1 MNIPDYFTESLKAVF
16 WFKILKIFDADP
28 EAGIRNL
35 FDPGSVMGLLPY
47 VHKKNRHLPRPPPPR
62 SHRESFLGWCAVP
75 NQKRIHDP
83 GSGMRKIGIEDL

>member
-47 VHKKNRHLPRPPPPR
+47 VLKKNRHLPRPPPPDPIAKASLAGVQYR
-62 SHRESFLGWCAVP
+62 TKKGYMIR
-75 NQKRIHDP
+75 DP
-83 GSGMRKIGIEDL
+83 G

>member
-16 WFKILKIFDADP
+16 WFKTLKFFDADP

-47 VHKKNRHLPRPPPPR
+47 VHKKTAISPRPPPQIPSR
-62 SHRESFLGWCAVP
+62 KLPWLVCSTVP
-75 NQKRIHDP
+75 KKDT
-83 GSGMRKIGIEDL
+83 

>member
-16 WFKILKIFDADP
+16 WFKILIIFDADP

-47 VHKKNRHLPRPPPPR
+47 VLKKNRHLPRPPPPPPDPIAKASLAGVQYR
-62 SHRESFLGWCAVP
+62 TKKGYMIR
-75 NQKRIHDP
+75 DP
-83 GSGMRKIGIEDL
+83 G

>member
-47 VHKKNRHLPRPPPPR
+47 VHKKNRHLPRPPPPIP
-62 SHRESFLGWCAVP
+62 S
-75 NQKRIHDP
+75 
-83 GSGMRKIGIEDL
+83 RKLPWLVCSTEPKKDT